1 MRKKDLFSARDFL
14 CFISLLYAMCHKYEF
29 LVFVDRIKRN
39 SNFLEPQGI
48 QSALHLAAMNGY
60 DKVCNALVNLGA
72 DPNVTN
78 KISKTPLIYA
88 AAEGHVKVL
97 EVLVKCPNIDLEA
110 KGKNGMIYFTNLLVH
125 GKISVL
131 LISHEYFE
139 LSYLI

>member
-1 MRKKDLFSARDFL
+1 MFK
-14 CFISLLYAMCHKYEF
+14 IHCHEYEF
-29 LVFVDRIKRN
+29 LFDDRIKGN

-110 KGKNGMIYFTNLLVH
+110 KGKIFLTIYLFNLLH

-131 LISHEYFE
+131 P
-139 LSYLI
+139 YLIWKN

>member
-1 MRKKDLFSARDFL
+1 
-14 CFISLLYAMCHKYEF
+14 MCAICHEYEF

-110 KGKNGMIYFTNLLVH
+110 KGKNGMIYFTNLIH

-139 LSYLI
+139 LSYLIWKN